1 MATLFIYLS
10 VCLFVHS
17 SICLFI
23 YLIIL
28 QLKTVVYHSDRQAL
42 FTAQFRRAGLL
53 ATANNCY
60 INYFVTAG
68 RNDIVFVIFV
78 VVTGSLGSRVVSMQ
92 DSGAVYRAWFQIA
105 AATLSGN
112 SRRQTVHTH
121 HASVHQAAKPVAAL
135 LWVVRVTAGLAE
147 SNDSLPPGL
156 WLKSPAGW
164 LPRTGISSVTL
175 RLVIEYGLP
184 LPFTT

>member
-17 SICLFI
+17 FICLFI

-28 QLKTVVYHSDRQAL
+28 QLKTLVYHSDRQAL

-60 INYFVTAG
+60 INYFGTAG

-92 DSGAVYRAWFQIA
+92 DSGAVGPGFKSQP
-105 AATLSGN
+105 
-112 SRRQTVHTH
+112 RRC
-121 HASVHQAAKPVAAL
+121 
-135 LWVVRVTAGLAE
+135 RVTVAGKLFT
-147 SNDSLPPGL
+147 P
-156 WLKSPAGW
+156 
-164 LPRTGISSVTL
+164 IM
-175 RLVIEYGLP
+175 P
-184 LPFTT
+184 LFTKRRNR